1 MKRRIALAVL
11 LLLIAFGAWFVLA
24 PGSGLINVADI
35 ETARQEFN
43 SAAGSVRVIALLS
56 PT

>member
-11 LLLIAFGAWFVLA
+11 LILIMIGAWLVLA
-24 PGSGLINVADI
+24 PGSGLVDVATIDPV
-35 ETARQEFN
+35 RQEFN
-43 SAAGSVRVIALLS
+43 SAAESVRVIALLS